1 MPRILE
7 TPSSASISSSSPNR
21 PTPEP
26 DPPPRPIKVL
36 IVDTA
41 IAFGGTLAVARN
53 LLTHLDS
60 NLVDASLVS
69 ACSDGF
75 VSDRF
80 AGNAEVTLLSPR
92 LDYAT
97 LGDWKHRIHKA
108 IAWRPLRRSME
119 LTVIV
124 GGLIANIPYMI
135 RLASLCRRHRV
146 EIMHINNFS
155 TEALWTARLLRIPII
170 YHLHGHVSGRLEQS
184 ARRNFLHVKQ
194 FVSVSVDVTNSAI
207 RAGLDPQR
215 IRTIPNFVDRP
226 PDSIPPPMPE
236 KPVIGIFGRVTQWK
250 GQKQFLLAMLKVL
263 PNFPELRVLIVGDQ
277 SDGSPRYM
285 QECRELAQSSDF
297 ADRIEFTGRVTD
309 VTRFYRQCSIVV
321 HASTSPEPFGMV
333 LIEAMAQARPV
344 VASAFGAA
352 PEIITDGT
360 EGYIVDPNDTT
371 ALAEKITELLRNP
384 TTAKSMGLAGHKRVC
399 ATYDPHVGAQRFVD
413 LYSEV
418 AS

>member
-1 MPRILE
+1 MHSQERPDKPMQSTAE
-7 TPSSASISSSSPNR
+7 TAPAHR
-21 PTPEP
+21 PL
-26 DPPPRPIKVL
+26 KVL

-53 LLTHLDS
+53 LLKHLDP
-60 NLVDASLVS
+60 NLVEASLVS

-92 LDYAT
+92 LNYLT
-97 LGDWKHRIHKA
+97 LGDRKHTIHKT
-108 IAWRPLRRSME
+108 ITWKPLRRSME

-124 GGLIANIPYMI
+124 GGILANIPYMI
-135 RLASLCRRHRV
+135 RLAALCRRHRV
-146 EIMHINNFS
+146 DIMHVNNF
-155 TEALWTARLLRIPII
+155 TMEALWTARLLRIPIL
-170 YHLHGHVSGRLEQS
+170 YHLHGHLSTRLERS

-194 FVSVSVDVTNSAI
+194 FVSVSADVTDSAI
-207 RAGLDPQR
+207 RAGIDPER

-226 PDSIPPPMPE
+226 PDSTPPQMPE
-236 KPVIGIFGRVTQWK
+236 KPVIGIFGRVTHWK
-250 GQKQFLLAMLKVL
+250 GQKQFLLAALKVL
-263 PNFPELRVLIVGDQ
+263 PEFPDLRILIVGDP

-285 QECRELAQSSDF
+285 EECLEIAQSSDF

-309 VTRFYRQCSIVV
+309 VTRYYRQCSIVV

-352 PEIITDGT
+352 SEIITDGT

-371 ALAEKITELLRNP
+371 ALADKITELLLNP
-384 TTAKSMGLAGHKRVC
+384 TKAKSMGLAGHKRVC
-399 ATYDPHVGAQRFVD
+399 ATYDPNIGAQRFEH
-413 LYSEV
+413 LYSEM
-418 AS
+418 ASAASLQQ